1 VAMAVRFTFDAEKA
15 VASVAFLASKN
26 LPAMTKYKIC
36 KLVFLADKYH
46 LVQYGR
52 PITGDR
58 FNAIEHGPIPSQT
71 LDMLNKLISNPDDPE
86 VAELARHVTL
96 DRTFRYPRFRAN
108 LMNFEEILSPSDID
122 ALNVIATEHGKKD
135 FDELKALTHE
145 TVAYKNAWENRGVSN
160 NPEMNFEDF
169 FEQDADAIQGALE
182 EMLENHALRV
192 AFVGPTSAF

>member
-1 VAMAVRFTFDAEKA
+1 MAVRFTFDIEKT
-15 VASVAFLASKN
+15 VASVAFLASQN

-108 LMNFEEILSPSDID
+108 LMNFEEILSPSDMD
-122 ALNVIATEHGKKD
+122 ALSVIATEHGKKD

-145 TVAYKNAWENRGVSN
+145 TVAYKNAWENRGGSN

-182 EMLENHALRV
+182 EMLENQALRA